1 MISFSDV
8 HELVKDGWWVS
19 RRGQASWRNFYLR
32 LGRSSNADKIF
43 VWKGECD
50 FQFSEASSEPV
61 KVWIPTEGSKKA
73 NDYIIVGRDSRA
85 PNKKENVM
93 KDIAKTIK
101 DDGQIAANTVLARQL
116 ARATRSVLVTLATKH
131 LGADHGMVIK
141 ALKTPA
147 GLSIVKICCGVALWL
162 SSFSKYDEVSGV
174 AINRAA
180 AIADSLRQDGLTD
193 GGDLIVSLL
202 TEPVFSEIRVALD
215 KIIVAD
221 SKITGADFGS
231 KDTVA
236 ADPKST

>member
-32 LGRSSNADKIF
+32 LGCGDTVGKICI
-43 VWKGECD
+43 WKSEFPFSD
-50 FQFSEASSEPV
+50 RFSELTE
-61 KVWIPTEGSKKA
+61 VWIPTNRSKQA
-73 NDYIIVGRDSRA
+73 NDYIIVGRDLRT
-85 PNKKENVM
+85 PDKKENTM

-147 GLSIVKICCGVALWL
+147 GLSIIKICCGVALWL
-162 SSFSKYDEVSGV
+162 SSFSEYDEVSGV

-180 AIADSLRQDGLTD
+180 TIADSLRQDGLTD

-215 KIIVAD
+215 KIIVAE

-231 KDTVA
+231 KDTVV